1 MGTQRIELGVGDDVR
16 IGFFDPFDLV
26 NLANHHIGERAF
38 IVRRNEQEDIRL
50 AKAGM
55 RLFDACELFQ

>member
-1 MGTQRIELGVGDDVR
+1 
-16 IGFFDPFDLV
+16 
-26 NLANHHIGERAF
+26 
-38 IVRRNEQEDIRL
+38 VRRNEQEDIRL